1 MKNTDLI
8 SKKLEEALV
17 FLYEQE
23 DKLKPILDTFNDIIS
38 KRIKEEDISF
48 KDAFDMML
56 QTQEQYTNSILLIT
70 KIKEIIDF
78 KL

>member
-1 MKNTDLI
+1 ML
-8 SKKLEEALV
+8 LV
-17 FLYEQE
+17 LPCSPPCFL
-23 DKLKPILDTFNDIIS
+23 
-38 KRIKEEDISF
+38 KEEDIAF